1 MARSAQKFADLL
13 TEGVHRIKIQESKT
27 VQVVH
32 DELGYLLGRKGGSAI
47 EHWRKGNFPPSLAD
61 VEKLACEI
69 VTRGDLGRNWLEK
82 FLVSYGHPYAA
93 HLCDRFFPLAASGQ
107 PQLSPSPPRSP
118 SSSALNGSSPKKETS
133 LTEFNT
139 FIIGLPITHPR
150 HFFGRTY
157 ELKRIFGLWKRLPLQ
172 NVAVIG
178 LRRSG
183 KTSLLHYLKQITI
196 TPSDQLRPDQQANW
210 LPKAGS
216 YQWVL
221 VDFRDPRMCQRERL
235 LRYLLTSLAMSVPEP
250 CDLETFMDTVSL
262 YLRQPTIILMD
273 EIGTALTAPDLDM
286 EFWGSLRS
294 LGTNL
299 TGGKLAFLLT
309 AHESPA
315 LLAQQQGKPSPFFNI
330 FGHTFALGPLTD
342 PEAQALLAS
351 SPRPFDSEDIGWI
364 LAQSEGWP
372 CRLQALAHA
381 RLTALEFGETGDGW
395 KQEGLRQMPPH

>member
-13 TEGVHRIKIQESKT
+13 TEGIHRIKIQEAKT
-27 VQVVH
+27 IQVIQ
-32 DELGYLLGRKGGSAI
+32 DELGYLLGREGGSAI
-47 EHWRKGNFPPSLAD
+47 EYWRKGNFPPSLTD
-61 VEKLACEI
+61 VETLAHVI
-69 VTRGDLGRNWLEK
+69 VSRGGVGRDWLEK
-82 FLVSYGHPYAA
+82 FLVSYDHPYAT
-93 HLCDRFFPLAASGQ
+93 HLCD
-107 PQLSPSPPRSP
+107 QLFSSTASPP
-118 SSSALNGSSPKKETS
+118 LNGSLLEMEPVPP
-133 LTEFNT
+133 EFNT
-139 FIIGLPITHPR
+139 FIIGLPIIHPR

-183 KTSLLHYLKQITI
+183 KTSLLHYLKQIT
-196 TPSDQLRPDQQANW
+196 TSSPDQLRPDQQVKW
-210 LPKAGS
+210 LPKEGA
-216 YQWVL
+216 YQWIM
-221 VDFRDPRMCQRERL
+221 VDFRDPRMCQRESL
-235 LRYLLTSLAMSVPEP
+235 LRYLLTSLEMPLPEP

-273 EIGTALTAPDLDM
+273 EIGAALTAPALDM

-315 LLAQQQGKPSPFFNI
+315 FLAQQQGKPSPFFNI
-330 FGHTFALGPLTD
+330 FGHTFTLGPLTD
-342 PEAQALLAS
+342 SEARALLDS
-351 SPRPFDSEDIGWI
+351 SPRPFAVADIDWI

-381 RLTALEFGETGDGW
+381 RLTALEFGETGDNW

>member
-1 MARSAQKFADLL
+1 MVRSARKFADLL
-13 TEGVHRIKIQESKT
+13 TEGIHRIKLRESKT
-27 VQVVH
+27 VQIVQ
-32 DELGYLLGRKGGSAI
+32 DELGYLLGREGGSAI
-47 EHWRKGNFPPSLAD
+47 EYWRKGNLPPSLAD
-61 VEKLACEI
+61 VEQLAREI
-69 VTRGDLGRNWLEK
+69 VSRGSLEREWLEK
-82 FLVSYGHPYAA
+82 FLLSYDHPYPDP
-93 HLCDRFFPLAASGQ
+93 LCE
-107 PQLSPSPPRSP
+107 QLF
-118 SSSALNGSSPKKETS
+118 SASSPKQPCPAPPPFASNGSLSKTEAP

-139 FIIGLPITHPR
+139 FITGLPITHPR

-183 KTSLLHYLKQITI
+183 KTSLLHYLKQIT
-196 TPSDQLRPDQQANW
+196 TLSPDQLRPDQQTHW
-210 LPKAGS
+210 LPKVGS
-216 YQWVL
+216 YQWIM

-235 LRYLLTSLAMSVPEP
+235 LPYLLTGLGMPVPDP
-250 CDLETFMDTVSL
+250 CDLETFMETVSL

-273 EIGTALTAPDLDM
+273 EIGTALSAPTLDM

-299 TGGKLAFLLT
+299 TGGTLAFLLT

-315 LLAQQQGKPSPFFNI
+315 FLAQQQGKPSPFFNI
-330 FGHTFALGPLTD
+330 FGHTFTLGPLTD
-342 PEAQALLAS
+342 SEARSLLDS
-351 SPRPFDSEDIGWI
+351 SPRPFDPVDIDWI